1 MRFPSFQMLC
11 NERLVLNILNSETV
25 VNQSTIPG
33 TLSGL
38 CVCSSRGLRMA
49 TEIAFT
55 CMTAANHG
63 SSKL

>member
-25 VNQSTIPG
+25 VNQSTI

-49 TEIAFT
+49 TEIALT